1 MFESLAARAPD
12 GIIALMQ
19 QCKADKNPDKIDL
32 GVGVYKDAS
41 GNTSIMRAVK
51 RAEKELWESETTK
64 TYVGIRGNDDFR
76 HALLH
81 LILGG
86 EAGRIEE
93 AMMNRIASAQTAGGS
108 GALRLGAEVIKSAA
122 PDATVWV
129 STPTWA
135 NHVPLISSAGLK
147 MEKYPYYN
155 RETLGVDFEDMLAHL
170 DAHAKAGDVV
180 LLLSLIHI

>member
-1 MFESLAARAPD
+1 MFESLAPRAPD

-19 QCKADKNPDKIDL
+19 QCNADKNPDKIDL

-51 RAEKELWESETTK
+51 QAEKQLWESETTK

-86 EAGRIEE
+86 EAGRITDDL
-93 AMMNRIASAQTAGGS
+93 MNCIASAQ
-108 GALRLGAEVIKSAA
+108 
-122 PDATVWV
+122 
-129 STPTWA
+129 
-135 NHVPLISSAGLK
+135 
-147 MEKYPYYN
+147 
-155 RETLGVDFEDMLAHL
+155 
-170 DAHAKAGDVV
+170 
-180 LLLSLIHI
+180 LSLIHI